1 MNIFERIRYFFL
13 AQKAKSLQKKLKN
26 TTRKSYTNKT
36 SKKVYG
42 AAADLEINA
51 QTKKTIEDIKNN
63 VSAIVKQ
70 TNCEPEK
77 LLDYIKAAKTSV
89 YTIANADKLLNLI
102 HEEEGVIFEKYGLVA
117 LYLSIITGRR
127 WSFKTPPMF
136 VMRKGTI
143 DKFYM
148 LHNFYRWYSMKS
160 GLPGFE
166 QDVQEKFKIF
176 MNDEDE
182 TLFNKLS
189 MADILSLKEAIARD
203 KEATDFVLEYAK
215 QIEGSKN
222 VIDKIKNNGGA
233 DI

>member
-13 AQKAKSLQKKLKN
+13 AQKAKSLQKSLKN
-26 TTRKSYTNKT
+26 TIRKSYTNKT

-42 AAADLEINA
+42 AAADLEIGV
-51 QTKKTIEDIKNN
+51 QTQKIIDDIKSN

-70 TNCEPEK
+70 TDCDPEK
-77 LLDYIKAAKTSV
+77 LLDYIKAAKTPV
-89 YTIANADKLLNLI
+89 YKIDNADRLLNLI
-102 HEEEGVIFEKYGLVA
+102 QEEEGIIFEKFGPIA
-117 LYLSIITGRR
+117 LYLSIITGRS
-127 WSFKTPPMF
+127 WAFKTPAMF
-136 VMRKGTI
+136 ILRNGVI

-148 LHNFYRWYSMKS
+148 LHNFYRWYSMKA

-166 QDVQEKFKIF
+166 QDTQKKFKIF

-182 TLFNKLS
+182 TLFNRLS

-203 KEATDFVLEYAK
+203 REATDFVIEYTR

>member
-1 MNIFERIRYFFL
+1 MNIFERIKYFFL

-26 TTRKSYTNKT
+26 TTKKSYTNKT

-51 QTKKTIEDIKNN
+51 QTQKIIEDIKNN

-70 TNCEPEK
+70 TNCDPEK
-77 LLDYIKAAKTSV
+77 LLDYIKAAKTPV
-89 YTIANADKLLNLI
+89 YKIDNADKLLNLI
-102 HEEEGVIFEKYGLVA
+102 HEEEGVIFEKSGLTA
-117 LYLSIITGRR
+117 LYLSIITGRK
-127 WSFKTPPMF
+127 WSFKTPAMF
-136 VMRKGTI
+136 ILRNGVI

-160 GLPGFE
+160 DLPGFE
-166 QDVQEKFKIF
+166 QGTQEKFKIF

-182 TLFNKLS
+182 TLFNRLS

-203 KEATDFVLEYAK
+203 REATDFVLEYTK
-215 QIEGSKN
+215 QTEGSQN
-222 VIDKIKNNGGA
+222 VIDKIKNSGGA
-233 DI
+233 DV